1 MKIRIYHERKDEAIV
16 LDVPDGECEIMVEN
30 DYRQRLDAAVDKS
43 SVQRRTAQEI
53 MDEDFNKPTFNKNQ
67 AETRRHVLLSALD
80 PEERYFAD
88 EMDVLSEIIR
98 EERYEELRNA
108 VEKLEPQQKELI
120 RRIFWEDEKQVDIA
134 REQNV
139 SKPAL
144 VGRMKRIYAA
154 LKKIL

>member
-53 MDEDFNKPTFNKNQ
+53 MDEDFNKPSFNKNQ

-120 RRIFWEDEKQVDIA
+120 RRIFWEDEKQADIA

>member
-120 RRIFWEDEKQVDIA
+120 RRIFWEDEKQADIA

>member
-16 LDVPDGECEIMVEN
+16 LEVPDGECEIMVEN
-30 DYRQRLDAAVDKS
+30 DYRQRLDAAMDKS

-98 EERYEELRNA
+98 EERYEELRRA
-108 VEKLEPQQKELI
+108 VEKLETQQKELI
-120 RRIFWEDEKQVDIA
+120 RRIFWEDEKQADIA

-144 VGRMKRIYAA
+144 VGRMKRIYAV

>member
-16 LDVPDGECEIMVEN
+16 LEVPDGECEIMVEN
-30 DYRQRLDAAVDKS
+30 DYRQRLDAAMDKS

-98 EERYEELRNA
+98 EERYEELRRA
-108 VEKLEPQQKELI
+108 VEKLESQQKELI
-120 RRIFWEDEKQVDIA
+120 RRIFWENEKQVDIA

>member
-16 LDVPDGECEIMVEN
+16 LEVPDGECEIMVEN
-30 DYRQRLDAAVDKS
+30 DYRQRLDAAMDKS

-53 MDEDFNKPTFNKNQ
+53 MNEDFNKPTFNKNQ

-98 EERYEELRNA
+98 EERYEELRRA

-120 RRIFWEDEKQVDIA
+120 RRIFWEDEKQADIA

-144 VGRMKRIYAA
+144 VGRMKRIYAV

>member
-16 LDVPDGECEIMVEN
+16 LEVPDGECEIMVEN
-30 DYRQRLDAAVDKS
+30 DYRQRLDAAMDKS

-98 EERYEELRNA
+98 EERYEELRRA

-120 RRIFWEDEKQVDIA
+120 RRIFWEDEKQADIA

-144 VGRMKRIYAA
+144 VGRMKRIYAV

>member
-16 LDVPDGECEIMVEN
+16 LEVPDEECEIMVEN
-30 DYRQRLDAAVDKS
+30 DYRQRLGSAEDKS

-88 EMDVLSEIIR
+88 GMDVLSEIIR
-98 EERYEELRNA
+98 EERYEELRRA
-108 VEKLEPQQKELI
+108 VEKLEPQQRELI
-120 RRIFWEDEKQVDIA
+120 RRIFWENERQADIA

-144 VGRMKRIYAA
+144 AGRMKRIYAA

>member
-30 DYRQRLDAAVDKS
+30 DYRQRLDAAADKS

-80 PEERYFAD
+80 PEERYFAN

-120 RRIFWEDEKQVDIA
+120 RRIFWEDEKQADIA

>member
-30 DYRQRLDAAVDKS
+30 DYRQRLDAAADKS
-43 SVQRRTAQEI
+43 SVQKRTAQEI

-120 RRIFWEDEKQVDIA
+120 RRIFWEDEKQADIA

>member
-1 MKIRIYHERKDEAIV
+1 MKIRIYHERKDEALV

-30 DYRQRLDAAVDKS
+30 DYRQRLDAAADKS
-43 SVQRRTAQEI
+43 SVQRWTAQEI

-120 RRIFWEDEKQVDIA
+120 RRIFWEDEKQADIA

-154 LKKIL
+154 LKRIL

>member
-1 MKIRIYHERKDEAIV
+1 MKIRIYHERKDEAIA

-120 RRIFWEDEKQVDIA
+120 RRIFWEDEKQADIA